1 MKTGEV
7 VAIKQINKDFLS
19 PSQLPSIMV
28 SNRFLHIRDT
38 ELILPLAR
46 TRAVT

>member
-28 SNRFLHIRDT
+28 REDSCIHDT

-46 TRAVT
+46 TRAVA